1 MVSFSAQTMQ
11 AVVYSGWRSPTL
23 QRGKCS
29 RDPVDTGVNLKGKF
43 CPIYPH
49 ISLEAS
55 MPAYEFQCM
64 DCKKIFVLPLTVTE
78 FEKRKYKC
86 PHCGSKK
93 LEEQFTS
100 VNVVTSKKS

>member
-1 MVSFSAQTMQ
+1 
-11 AVVYSGWRSPTL
+11 
-23 QRGKCS
+23 
-29 RDPVDTGVNLKGKF
+29 
-43 CPIYPH
+43 
-49 ISLEAS
+49 
-55 MPAYEFQCM
+55 MPAYEFQCLG
-64 DCKKIFVLPLTVTE
+64 CNKIFILPLTVSD